1 MQANK
6 FDDSNLTWAS
16 IDWLENVWFYVYNV
30 DRKNGIV
37 DVIFKFAANSK
48 AMMHQHKTPYIT
60 LVLQGELRF
69 YRPDGE
75 LKEIRPTG
83 SYVMGVAMASP
94 IPRAAAMRTRSFF
107 FSDRNVEDAL
117 YEFLDENMKPTV
129 TLRIGDF
136 EEALRAQ
143 GRPSGRRPPELME
156 RAPRDARAPS
166 LAECCGYCAG
176 RRGPAAIR
184 SRRWARP
191 QTRRDRPASRGY
203 MTPPNMTMCFVC
215 TGRLRASRRCFCAH

>member
-83 SYVMGVAMASP
+83 SYVMGVANGEPHTEGGGDEDA
-94 IPRAAAMRTRSFF
+94 IVF
-107 FSDRNVEDAL
+107 FSNRNVEDAL

-143 GRPSGRRPPELME
+143 GK
-156 RAPRDARAPS
+156 AKWQT
-166 LAECCGYCAG
+166 
-176 RRGPAAIR
+176 AA
-184 SRRWARP
+184 
-191 QTRRDRPASRGY
+191 
-203 MTPPNMTMCFVC
+203 
-215 TGRLRASRRCFCAH
+215 